1 MPTSPRWTRRVVGLL
16 RARLPAPR
24 FEQVV
29 DPRRRPVR
37 GGWKVA
43 TVLRTV
49 LVGMVAGARSL
60 AAVEELTT
68 EMSRTARKALGIA
81 RRLPDTTA
89 RDLLVALDPRELQRV
104 LVRQVRRKAHR
115 RRALEPSALPWG
127 VLSLDGKAT
136 VIDAWSP
143 DCAQRQGSR
152 GVLRTVTAMLVSCAV
167 PVCVGAIPI
176 PARTNEMGH
185 YLAVLT
191 ELVQAYASI
200 DLFRVVLY
208 DAGACSE
215 ANARHTRRLGLHY
228 VFVLNHG
235 QPTLHAEARALLGDT
250 AQPDA
255 AVVVED
261 KGVRYTLWTT
271 DELAGWLDW
280 SHLRT
285 VLRIRRDVLNKDG
298 SVRSSGERFFVS
310 SLRTAALTPTQWV
323 ILLRRRWG
331 VENNAHQILDS
342 VFDED
347 DRPWIRADARGALNI
362 LLLRRLA
369 LNLLAL
375 FRGRT
380 LRGETSRLMPW
391 RTLIRRLYNA
401 LIAATER
408 DLAGLR
414 LRPRPP

>member
-1 MPTSPRWTRRVVGLL
+1 MSTSPRWTRRVIGLL
-16 RARLPAPR
+16 RARLPEPR
-24 FEQVV
+24 FEGVA
-29 DPRRRPVR
+29 DPRRRPGR
-37 GGWKVA
+37 RGWKVA

-60 AAVEELTT
+60 AAVEELTA
-68 EMSRTARKALGIA
+68 EMSRAARKAVGIA

-104 LVRQVRRKAHR
+104 LVRQVRAAHR

-127 VLSLDGKAT
+127 VVSLDGKAT

-152 GVLRTVTAMLVSCAV
+152 GMLRTVTAMLVSCAV

-185 YLAVLT
+185 YLTVLT
-191 ELVQAYASI
+191 ELVRAYASI

-215 ANARHTRRLGLHY
+215 ANARDTRRLGLHY
-228 VFVLNHG
+228 VFVLNDG
-235 QPTLHAEARALLGDT
+235 QPTLHAEARAQLGDKRDR
-250 AQPDA
+250 DA
-255 AVVVED
+255 AIVVED
-261 KGVRYTLWTT
+261 KNVRYTLWNT

-298 SVRSSGERFFVS
+298 SVRTTGERFFVS
-310 SLRTAALTPTQWV
+310 SLRTAALSPRQWV
-323 ILLRRRWG
+323 TLLRRRWG
-331 VENNAHQILDS
+331 VENNAHQILDT

-347 DRPWIRADARGALNI
+347 DSPWIRSDAHGALNI

-380 LRGETSRLMPW
+380 PHWIRFHRGHENRVGIGAPISLWP
-391 RTLIRRLYNA
+391 RRPS
-401 LIAATER
+401 ATVAR
-408 DLAGLR
+408 RACA
-414 LRPRPP
+414 

>member
-37 GGWKVA
+37 GGRKVA

-60 AAVEELTT
+60 AAVEELTA
-68 EMSRTARKALGIA
+68 EMSRAARKAVGIA

-115 RRALEPSALPWG
+115 RRALEPSELPWG
-127 VLSLDGKAT
+127 VVSLDGKAT

-143 DCAQRQGSR
+143 DCAQRQGNR

>member
-1 MPTSPRWTRRVVGLL
+1 MPTSPRWTRRVIGSL
-16 RARLPAPR
+16 RARLPEPR
-24 FEQVV
+24 FEGVA
-29 DPRRRPVR
+29 DPRRRPGR
-37 GGWKVA
+37 RGWKVA

-68 EMSRTARKALGIA
+68 EMSRAARKALGIA
-81 RRLPDTTA
+81 RRMPDTTA

-152 GVLRTVTAMLVSCAV
+152 CVLRTVAAMLVSCAV